1 MSKELVSAL
10 VQLGAERGIDRDS
23 VLRAAEEAYAA
34 ALNRRHASS
43 DIYVRLDPDSGS
55 MRVFR
60 ARKVVE
66 EVLVPGAEWTLGEAQ
81 SVKPDAVLG
90 DLVETEEMD
99 GEIGRIVAAQAR
111 QTLQARLV
119 QIQRDQVMRS
129 FAERQGEI
137 LTGVVMR
144 VDRRNLV
151 LDVGRAEAYLPST
164 ELSPLD
170 TFRIGENV
178 KSLLLEVRTTVRGP
192 EILLTRSHKNF
203 VKKLFELEVPE
214 IGTGLV
220 EISAIARE
228 PGHRSKVIVTAHQ
241 VGLDPVGTVVGQRG
255 ARVQAVVEELGGEK
269 VDIIAFSD
277 DPAEMIARALS
288 PAPVLSVRVDET
300 AKAATVTVPEHALS
314 LAIGREGQN
323 ARLAA
328 RLTGYRIDIA
338 SDGTTAVPSSVSTAA
353 PGAQDETAAVEGE
366 A

>member
-1 MSKELVSAL
+1 MSKELVGAL
-10 VQLGAERGIDRDS
+10 VQLGAERGIDRES
-23 VLRAAEEAYAA
+23 VLQAAEESYAA
-34 ALNRRHASS
+34 ALNRRHGAA
-43 DIYVRLDPDSGS
+43 DIHVRLDPETGS

-60 ARKVVE
+60 ARRVVE
-66 EVLVPGAEWTLGEAQ
+66 EVLTPGAEWTLEEAQ
-81 SVKPDAVLG
+81 AAHPEAALG
-90 DLVETEEMD
+90 ALIKTEEMSPD
-99 GEIGRIVAAQAR
+99 MGRIVAAQAR

-119 QIQRDQVMRS
+119 QIQREQVMRS
-129 FAERQGEI
+129 FAEREGEI

-178 KSLLLEVRTTVRGP
+178 KALLLEVRTTVRGP

-214 IGTGLV
+214 LGSGLV
-220 EISAIARE
+220 EITSIARE
-228 PGHRSKVIVTAHQ
+228 AGHRAKVIVNGHQ

-269 VDIIAFSD
+269 IDIIAFTD
-277 DPAEMIARALS
+277 DPAEMIGRALS
-288 PAPVLSVRVDET
+288 PAPVVSVVVDEN
-300 AKAATVTVPEHALS
+300 AKSAVVTVPEHALS

-338 SDGTTAVPSSVSTAA
+338 SDGTGSPAVVA
-353 PGAQDETAAVEGE
+353 PEGAEAVAVEGE

>member
-1 MSKELVSAL
+1 MSKELVGAL
-10 VQLGAERGIDRDS
+10 VQLGAERGIDRES
-23 VLRAAEEAYAA
+23 VLQAAEEAYAV
-34 ALNRRHASS
+34 ALNRRHNSA
-43 DIYVRLDPDSGS
+43 DIHVRLDPETGS

-60 ARKVVE
+60 ARRVVE
-66 EVLVPGAEWTLGEAQ
+66 GVVVPGAEWTVAEAQ
-81 SVKPDAVLG
+81 AEHPEAAVGALI
-90 DLVETEEMD
+90 ETEEMNGD
-99 GEIGRIVAAQAR
+99 MGRIVAAQAR

-129 FAERQGEI
+129 FAEREGEI

-178 KSLLLEVRTTVRGP
+178 KALLLEVRTTVRGP

-214 IGTGLV
+214 IGTNLV
-220 EISAIARE
+220 EISSIARE

-269 VDIIAFSD
+269 VDIIAFAD
-277 DPAEMIARALS
+277 DPGEMIGRALS
-288 PAPVLSVRVDET
+288 PAPVISVVVDEV
-300 AKAATVTVPEHALS
+300 ARAAVVTVPEHALS

-338 SDGTTAVPSSVSTAA
+338 SDGSGTSPTAELSVGEAV
-353 PGAQDETAAVEGE
+353 AVEGE

>member
-1 MSKELVSAL
+1 MSKELVGAL
-10 VQLGAERGIDRDS
+10 VQLGAERGIDRES
-23 VLRAAEEAYAA
+23 VLQAAEEAYAV
-34 ALNRRHASS
+34 ALNRRHNSA
-43 DIYVRLDPDSGS
+43 DIHVRLDPETGS

-60 ARKVVE
+60 ARRVVE
-66 EVLVPGAEWTLGEAQ
+66 EVLVPGAEWTLAEAQ
-81 SVKPDAVLG
+81 AEHPEAAVGALI
-90 DLVETEEMD
+90 ETEEMNGD
-99 GEIGRIVAAQAR
+99 MGRIVAAQAR

-129 FAERQGEI
+129 FAEREGEI

-178 KSLLLEVRTTVRGP
+178 KALLLEVRTTVRGP

-220 EISAIARE
+220 EISSIARE

-269 VDIIAFSD
+269 IDIIAFAD
-277 DPAEMIARALS
+277 DPAEMIGRALS
-288 PAPVLSVRVDET
+288 PAPVISVVVDEA
-300 AKAATVTVPEHALS
+300 AKAAVVTVPEHALS

-338 SDGTTAVPSSVSTAA
+338 SDGSGTPPAAESTDGEAV
-353 PGAQDETAAVEGE
+353 AVEGE

>member
-1 MSKELVSAL
+1 MSKELVGAL
-10 VQLGAERGIDRDS
+10 VQLGAERGIDRES
-23 VLRAAEEAYAA
+23 VLQAAEEAYAA
-34 ALNRRHASS
+34 ALNRRHAAV
-43 DIYVRLDPDSGS
+43 DIHVKLDPESGA

-60 ARKVVE
+60 ARRVVD
-66 EVLVPGAEWTLGEAQ
+66 EVLSPGAEWTLAEAQ
-81 SVKPDAVLG
+81 ATHPDATVGALI
-90 DLVETEEMD
+90 ETEEMSP
-99 GEIGRIVAAQAR
+99 EMGRIVAAQAR

-129 FAERQGEI
+129 FAEREGEI

-178 KSLLLEVRTTVRGP
+178 KALLLEVRTTIRGP

-214 IGTGLV
+214 IGSGLV
-220 EISAIARE
+220 EITSIARE
-228 PGHRSKVIVTAHQ
+228 PGHRSKVIVSAHQ

-269 VDIIAFSD
+269 VDIIAFTD
-277 DPAEMIARALS
+277 DPAEMIGRALS
-288 PAPVLSVRVDET
+288 PAPIVSVVVDEN
-300 AKAATVTVPEHALS
+300 AKAAIVTVPEHALS

-338 SDGTTAVPSSVSTAA
+338 SDGSGASAEGDTELSTTASA
-353 PGAQDETAAVEGE
+353 EGE